1 MKGDGRV
8 YQRGEVWWV
17 AYYHDGRE
25 CRESSQSRSRKEAVR
40 LLRQR
45 IGEVAMGIP
54 LQGRPAQRRSETRR
68 VKMLDLF
75 DLLEHHFQLSGCTS
89 RMNGLAL
96 KRLRRRFAGYT
107 VRTCTSLAV
116 NHYMADMVK
125 QGRKPSTINREIAV
139 LRSAFRLGY
148 RHDMVARVPAIKL
161 LPDHAVRNEFF
172 SGEEIDAL
180 IPCLREDLR
189 DVVLFGYLTGWR
201 KGEITGLLWA
211 NVNRSEAVIR
221 LEPDQNKNRTVRV
234 LALQGELAALIE
246 RRWRAR
252 RAGRTLAEHVF
263 HRAGQ
268 QLRNFR
274 TPWLKACHQAGLGDR
289 MFHSLRRS
297 AARNMSLQGVPEK
310 VIMSIMGH
318 KTRVMFDRYNIVT
331 EADQRVYLERL
342 HGFRHGQ

>member
-8 YQRGEVWWV
+8 FQRGGTWWV
-17 AYYHDGRE
+17 AYYNDGRE
-25 CRESSQSRSRKEAVR
+25 CRESSRSRSRKEAVR

-45 IGEVAMGIP
+45 VGEVAMGIP
-54 LQGRPAQRRSETRR
+54 MQGRPAQRGSGTRR

-75 DLLEHHFQLSGCTS
+75 DILEHHFQLNGCTS
-89 RMNGLAL
+89 RTNGYSLN
-96 KRLRRRFAGYT
+96 RLRRRFASYT
-107 VRTCTSLAV
+107 VQACTSLAV
-116 NHYMADMVK
+116 SHYMADMLRR
-125 QGRKPSTINREIAV
+125 GLKPSTINREIAV
-139 LRSAFRLGY
+139 LRSALRLGY
-148 RHDMVARVPAIKL
+148 RHDLVARVPAIKL
-161 LPDHAVRNEFF
+161 LPDDAVRNEFF
-172 SGEEIDAL
+172 TRKEIDAL

-234 LALQGELAALIE
+234 LALHGELAALIE
-246 RRWRAR
+246 RRWRSR
-252 RAGRTLAEHVF
+252 RAGRALAQHVF

-268 QLRNFR
+268 QLKNFR
-274 TPWLKACHQAGLGDR
+274 KPWLKACHQAGLGDR

-297 AARNMSLQGVPEK
+297 AARNMSLLGIPEK

-318 KTRVMFDRYNIVT
+318 KSRVMFDRYNIVT
-331 EADQRVYLERL
+331 EADQRKYMDRL
-342 HGFRHGQ
+342 YGFRHGQ